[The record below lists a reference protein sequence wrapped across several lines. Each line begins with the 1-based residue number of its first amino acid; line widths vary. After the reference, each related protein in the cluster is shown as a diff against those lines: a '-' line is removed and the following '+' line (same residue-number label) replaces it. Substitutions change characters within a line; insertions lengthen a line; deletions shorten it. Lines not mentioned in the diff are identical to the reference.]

1 MIKIEYLGE
10 KEDGTICSSCGGIR
24 NIPTITKKKIFGRLW
39 KVGVPQEVSLI
50 EFSKFMRTG
59 LFKKV

>member
-1 MIKIEYLGE
+1 MIQIEYLGE
-10 KEDGTICSSCGGIR
+10 KEDGTVCGSCRGSR
-24 NIPTITKKKIFGRLW
+24 NIPTITVKKIYGRTW
-39 KVGVPQEVSLI
+39 RVGKPQEVSLI